1 MDMQTQAEI
10 PPPQAS
16 APAPPTPPV
25 GRTIVI
31 EGASGVP
38 AQTIA
43 VPLSLADVRWLRA
56 RKAELADQLSD
67 AKDRREAINDEWSQT
82 PSAIQGGLAQQ
93 AAQMDQRIIQLESD
107 LAQTERILTSVPSAF
122 LAAPE
127 PPVFR
132 ESGSAGDSDAWVA
145 IPVALIV
152 FVLFPLALARTRR
165 MWKGTTAPR
174 VSPVEAGRLERIEQ
188 AVEAI
193 AVEVER
199 VSEGQRFVTKL
210 LSEGDRKPAAL
221 PAER

>member
-1 MDMQTQAEI
+1 M
-10 PPPQAS
+10 
-16 APAPPTPPV
+16 
-25 GRTIVI
+25 I

-56 RKAELADQLSD
+56 RRAELADQLSD

-93 AAQMDQRIIQLESD
+93 VAQMDQRIIQLESD
-107 LAQTERILTSVPSAF
+107 LAQTERILTSVPTGF
-122 LAAPE
+122 LAASE

-132 ESGSAGDSDAWVA
+132 ESGSAGDSDAWIA
-145 IPVALIV
+145 IPVVLII
-152 FVLFPLALARTRR
+152 FVLFPLALAKTRR
-165 MWKGTTAPR
+165 MWKGTTTPR
-174 VSPVEAGRLERIEQ
+174 VSPVEAARLERIEQ

-210 LSEGDRKPAAL
+210 LSEADRKPAAL